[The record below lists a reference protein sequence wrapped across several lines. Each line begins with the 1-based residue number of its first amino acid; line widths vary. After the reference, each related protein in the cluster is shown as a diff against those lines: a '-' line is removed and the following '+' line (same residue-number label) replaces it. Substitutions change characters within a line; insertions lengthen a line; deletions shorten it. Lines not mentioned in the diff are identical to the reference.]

1 MKARLCTLG
10 AQDNRI
16 EEERSAIPS
25 PSMRTTVH
33 DNVAATTWMFYDG
46 VDVVLSSVRLLH
58 SLICVQTRISLTLNV
73 GAVLETYTGE
83 LL

>member
-10 AQDNRI
+10 AQEYRI

-33 DNVAATTWMFYDG
+33 DNVAATTWMFHDG
-46 VDVVLSSVRLLH
+46 VDVVLSSVAY
-58 SLICVQTRISLTLNV
+58 CTL
-73 GAVLETYTGE
+73 
-83 LL
+83 